1 ELHALD
7 LEPIIPLKSV
17 PKNDGEV
24 DAFYAP
30 TCLLEHSYKYD
41 SYDRRY
47 GAIKYVQPKS
57 HCKTCPL
64 QHEGLCQK
72 VIKIK
77 QMNDPRKYNHPAR
90 GTQSWVLK
98 YNERS
103 SVERVNAYLKE
114 NYQLNDTRFY
124 KAQHAVVFYHLIQLT
139 YNARTF
145 ANQRFAKKVTEKE

>member
-1 ELHALD
+1 
-7 LEPIIPLKSV
+7 
-17 PKNDGEV
+17 
-24 DAFYAP
+24 
-30 TCLLEHSYKYD
+30 
-41 SYDRRY
+41 
-47 GAIKYVQPKS
+47 
-57 HCKTCPL
+57 
-64 QHEGLCQK
+64 
-72 VIKIK
+72 
-77 QMNDPRKYNHPAR
+77 MNDPRKYNHPAR